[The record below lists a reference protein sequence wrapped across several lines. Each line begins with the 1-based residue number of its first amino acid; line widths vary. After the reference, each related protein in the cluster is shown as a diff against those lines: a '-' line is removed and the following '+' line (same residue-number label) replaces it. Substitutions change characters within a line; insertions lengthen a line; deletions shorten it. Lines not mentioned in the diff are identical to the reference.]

1 MKTIKENIKNLMERI
16 EFPAEAQQ
24 ELLRA
29 FDTIAADPVAAV
41 WWKRL
46 VAQYEETVNC
56 DYVKILADAKA
67 LGEALDIHEYT
78 SHMLLSLAFGK
89 KLLERY
95 REKGVDESIYY
106 ASMCDLRYKLEEC
119 RLIHGKVGT
128 FVASWFPGWFK
139 MTRFA
144 LGRLQFEMTTLKDS
158 YEVDGIILPEGAKAI
173 DIHIPRTG
181 TKMDHDAVLEAYRM
195 AVEMFGAQFGDG
207 PVVFTCWSWMLDPW
221 HETVLSPNSN
231 MVAFLRDFKIVQ
243 QNSYP
248 NYSGVW
254 RIFDC
259 PFTGDIDA
267 LPYDT
272 SLRRAYVDKMRS
284 GEPTGWGRGLFI
296 WRDGAICH

>member
-106 ASMCDLRYKLEEC
+106 ASMCDLRHKLEEC

-128 FVASWFPGWFK
+128 FVASWFPG
-139 MTRFA
+139 
-144 LGRLQFEMTTLKDS
+144 
-158 YEVDGIILPEGAKAI
+158 
-173 DIHIPRTG
+173 
-181 TKMDHDAVLEAYRM
+181 
-195 AVEMFGAQFGDG
+195 
-207 PVVFTCWSWMLDPW
+207 
-221 HETVLSPNSN
+221 
-231 MVAFLRDFKIVQ
+231 
-243 QNSYP
+243 
-248 NYSGVW
+248 
-254 RIFDC
+254 
-259 PFTGDIDA
+259 
-267 LPYDT
+267 
-272 SLRRAYVDKMRS
+272 
-284 GEPTGWGRGLFI
+284 
-296 WRDGAICH
+296 